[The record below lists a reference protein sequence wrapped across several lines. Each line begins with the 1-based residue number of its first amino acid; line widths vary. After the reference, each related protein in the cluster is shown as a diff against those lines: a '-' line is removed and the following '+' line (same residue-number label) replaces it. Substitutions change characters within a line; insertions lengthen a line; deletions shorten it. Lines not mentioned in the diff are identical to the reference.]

1 MVQFSPLGDAAVL
14 ITLDSGISA
23 AGNARVHALAARI
36 QALGL
41 PWLRALVPAYASLT
55 VHYDPLHPDWRAA
68 EPLWPQL
75 RARLEPLC
83 VSLPETLADGRRVEI
98 PVCYDGPDLAAVAA
112 HTGLSVGE
120 VVARHAAVD
129 YRVYFLGFMPGF
141 PYLGGLDPLLATPR
155 LATPRTRVPA
165 GSVAIGGGQTGIYPL
180 ASPGGWRLLGRT
192 PLQLFDPARTP
203 PCLLE
208 PGDTLHFT
216 PIDAAAY
223 AALAG
228 APTC

>member
-1 MVQFSPLGDAAVL
+1 MVRFSPLGDAAVL
-14 ITLDSGISA
+14 ITLDSRISA

-36 QALGL
+36 QALGR
-41 PWLRALVPAYASLT
+41 PWLGALVPAYASLA
-55 VHYDPLHPDWRAA
+55 VHYDPLHPRWLVN

-75 RARLEPLC
+75 LAELEPLC
-83 VSLPETLADGRRVEI
+83 RSLPDTLADGRRIEI

-112 HTGLSVGE
+112 HTGLGVEE

-155 LATPRTRVPA
+155 LATPRSRVPA

-192 PLQLFDPARTP
+192 PRVLFDPARTP
-203 PCLLE
+203 PCLLR

-216 PIDAAAY
+216 PIDADSF

-228 APTC
+228 APPC